1 MANPARIPI
10 PRRDDAVPA
19 EVQASRRVAAAAR
32 RVVGALVTT
41 RAPTETLE
49 DAASDLEALAAVLEP
64 TAVASRYEGTN
75 GLSFAPGAEP
85 TVFERHPFLGA
96 SNPLAPPM
104 ILEPTEGG
112 TVGVV
117 TLDSRH
123 EGVPGCVHG
132 GWLSAFFDQV
142 LGVAAALAAG
152 RPAMTGTLTI
162 RFQQP
167 TPIRT
172 ELRFAATAQP
182 SGERTVRATATLT
195 AADRVTADAEGTFV
209 IAHPPTPAVGHG

>member
-1 MANPARIPI
+1 MADPARTPI
-10 PRRDDAVPA
+10 PRRDDAVPS

-49 DAASDLEALAAVLEP
+49 DAACELEALAAMLEP
-64 TAVASRYEGTN
+64 TAVASRYDGTN
-75 GLSFAPGAEP
+75 GLSIAPGGEP
-85 TVFERHPFLGA
+85 TVLERHPFLGA

-104 ILEPTEGG
+104 ILEPTEEG

-132 GWLSAFFDQV
+132 GWISAFFDQV
-142 LGVAAALAAG
+142 LGVAAGLVAG
-152 RPAMTGTLTI
+152 RPAMTGTLMI
-162 RFQQP
+162 RFRHP

-172 ELRFAATAQP
+172 ELRFAATAHP
-182 SGERTVRATATLT
+182 AGERTVRATATLS
-195 AADRVTADAEGTFV
+195 AADEVTADAEATFV
-209 IAHPPTPAVGHG
+209 VTRPTASATGRG

>member
-1 MANPARIPI
+1 MADPARIPI
-10 PRRDDAVPA
+10 PRHDDPVPR
-19 EVQASRRVAAAAR
+19 EVQAARRAAAAGR

-64 TAVASRYEGTN
+64 TAVASRYDGTN

-104 ILEPTEGG
+104 ILEPAELG

-142 LGVAAALAAG
+142 LGIAAAIVAG

-162 RFQQP
+162 RFRHP
-167 TPIRT
+167 TSIRT

-182 SGERTVRATATLT
+182 SGERTLRATATLT
-195 AADRVTADAEGTFV
+195 AAGEVTADAEGTFV
-209 IAHPPTPAVGHG
+209 IARPPTSATGRG